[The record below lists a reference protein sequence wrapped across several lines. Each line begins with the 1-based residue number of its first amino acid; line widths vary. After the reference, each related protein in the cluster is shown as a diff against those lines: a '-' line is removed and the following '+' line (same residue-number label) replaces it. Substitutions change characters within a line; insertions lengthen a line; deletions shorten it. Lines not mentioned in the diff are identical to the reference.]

1 MAVSVN
7 CGRPTGYICKK
18 AIGLHSEEEPVK
30 HRDDGNKE
38 KKTAK
43 RSLNI
48 NQTSVGTQET
58 KARTLVNSNGSVW
71 QRLTG

>member
-1 MAVSVN
+1 MVASVD

-18 AIGLHSEEEPVK
+18 VICLYSEEEPVK

-38 KKTAK
+38 KKIAK
-43 RSLNI
+43 RPLNI

-58 KARTLVNSNGSVW
+58 KARTLDNANGSVW
-71 QRLTG
+71 QGLTG